1 MNDVHNEN
9 LKALSCESSRTIV
22 AETLTVQG
30 LKIFVK

>member
-9 LKALSCESSRTIV
+9 LKALCSQSSRTII
-22 AETLTVQG
+22 AETQAVQG